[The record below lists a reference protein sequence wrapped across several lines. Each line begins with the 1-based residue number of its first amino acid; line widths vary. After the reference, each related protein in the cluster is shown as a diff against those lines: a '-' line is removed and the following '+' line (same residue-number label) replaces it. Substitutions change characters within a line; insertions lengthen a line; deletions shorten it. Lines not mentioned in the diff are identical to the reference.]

1 MNCSSF
7 KIDYVIKEN
16 SVVILYFYDNAYFEF
31 IPKIKDLISELKC
44 QGFNKII
51 LNLSDC
57 YFIEKDIWE
66 YFIKLKGELV
76 KLNGDIIISNICG
89 AVKNDYNLMELS
101 NSIAVFKDI
110 DNALYNFGIIVRSK
124 YA

>member
-76 KLNGDIIISNICG
+76 KLNGI
-89 AVKNDYNLMELS
+89 VK
-101 NSIAVFKDI
+101 
-110 DNALYNFGIIVRSK
+110 LYSGF
-124 YA
+124 